1 MPLEQAAQTIIAHVN
16 DGIKLAKKHSLP
28 ALVTQFICTHH
39 GTSKAKYFYN
49 TFRNKYP
56 DIQPDE
62 TLFTYPGPLPN
73 TKETAILMMADAVE
87 ARSRS
92 LNDYTEE
99 NIDKMVDDMI
109 NSQIADGMFKETN
122 LSFRDV
128 ESIKIVF
135 KEKIKNIYHHR
146 IAYPTLTKQENT
158 EENTENIEKSL
169 ANKKN

>member
-1 MPLEQAAQTIIAHVN
+1 
-16 DGIKLAKKHSLP
+16 
-28 ALVTQFICTHH
+28 
-39 GTSKAKYFYN
+39 
-49 TFRNKYP
+49 
-56 DIQPDE
+56 
-62 TLFTYPGPLPN
+62 
-73 TKETAILMMADAVE
+73 MADAVE

-135 KEKIKNIYHHR
+135 KEKIKNIYHQR

-169 ANKKN
+169 ANKKNWLLLQSK

>member
-1 MPLEQAAQTIIAHVN
+1 MKEEGEDNVKEEQ
-16 DGIKLAKKHSLP
+16 
-28 ALVTQFICTHH
+28 
-39 GTSKAKYFYN
+39 
-49 TFRNKYP
+49 FR
-56 DIQPDE
+56 
-62 TLFTYPGPLPN
+62 YPGPKPN